1 MDPITGTAANLLGKF
16 VLEAIHKKI
25 APFSSSFVVN
35 EFGIPERCMNA
46 FVCAVA
52 CVEGHYLYSRRYDL
66 KTILNETATALVL
79 GDEELW
85 SGPIGE
91 RMARDASGIRRFFY
105 QCAAWDKYAIIHIK
119 DRNQPNDICHYHDI
133 VRRAFIDWLYPHL
146 DVDTL
151 FILHLRDRVKD
162 REVLYQ
168 EILDNERRS
177 QLSDELLVALRAY
190 VDGVSTTL
198 PDSGLPLSLDGESP
212 SGDH

>member
-1 MDPITGTAANLLGKF
+1 MQTAATLLGKF
-16 VLEAIHKKI
+16 VLETIRKNI

-46 FVCAVA
+46 FVCAIA

-66 KTILNETATALVL
+66 QTILNETATALVL
-79 GDEELW
+79 GEEELW
-85 SGPIGE
+85 EGPFGE
-91 RMARDASGIRRFFY
+91 RMAREASGLRRVFY
-105 QCAAWDKYAIIHIK
+105 QFAAWKAYIMIHFK
-119 DRNQPNDICHYHDI
+119 DRNQPEDICHYRDI
-133 VRRAFIDWLYPHL
+133 VRRAFVDWLYPHL
-146 DVDTL
+146 NFDL
-151 FILHLRDRVKD
+151 FVLHLHDRIKD

-168 EILDNERRS
+168 EILDNERRA

-190 VDGVSTTL
+190 VDGVSITL

>member
-1 MDPITGTAANLLGKF
+1 MDSITKTAATLLGQF
-16 VLEAIHKKI
+16 VLETIRKNF

-66 KTILNETATALVL
+66 QTILNETATALVL
-79 GDEELW
+79 GDEGLW

-105 QCAAWDKYAIIHIK
+105 QCAAWDKSVIIQFK
-119 DRNQPNDICHYHDI
+119 DRNQPDDICHYRDI

-168 EILDNERRS
+168 EILDNERRA

-190 VDGVSTTL
+190 VDGVSIT
-198 PDSGLPLSLDGESP
+198 PPGSGLPLSLDGKSL